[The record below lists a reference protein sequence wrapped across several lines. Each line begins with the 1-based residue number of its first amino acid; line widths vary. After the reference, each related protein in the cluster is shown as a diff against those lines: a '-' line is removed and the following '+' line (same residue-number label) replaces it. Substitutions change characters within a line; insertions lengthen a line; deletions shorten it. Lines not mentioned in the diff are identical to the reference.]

1 MGIWKGSITVPN
13 DDDDNNNNWLNNM
26 ERGINALRGKENQRI
41 YYWQELLNLK
51 EVNKNK

>member
-26 ERGINALRGKENQRI
+26 ERGINALRVKKIREYIIGKN
-41 YYWQELLNLK
+41 Y
-51 EVNKNK
+51 